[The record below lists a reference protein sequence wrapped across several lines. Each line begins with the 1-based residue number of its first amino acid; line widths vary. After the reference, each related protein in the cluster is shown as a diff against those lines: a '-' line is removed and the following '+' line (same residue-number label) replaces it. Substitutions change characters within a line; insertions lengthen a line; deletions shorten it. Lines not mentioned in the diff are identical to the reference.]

1 MVLNQ
6 QVAHDEKEGVVTHM
20 YTCRVLAKSRTVAVV
35 VFADG
40 THQLF
45 FLDPDA
51 NVPPAV
57 RTSDPIRLVD
67 SAVFEQLQACVLS
80 KLPEIARKFHEEQS
94 RVAKEQDPR
103 KRKSSTDP
111 DVSQPGSAKTV
122 RRGRRRSKAK
132 PSKTND
138 DVEEYDVEEDD
149 LPQ

>member
-80 KLPEIARKFHEEQS
+80 KLPESERKFHEEQS
-94 RVAKEQDPR
+94 RVAKEQDVNGSGRISAWFCENCAPR
-103 KRKSSTDP
+103 KT
-111 DVSQPGSAKTV
+111 TV
-122 RRGRRRSKAK
+122 ESETLK
-132 PSKTND
+132 D
-138 DVEEYDVEEDD
+138 
-149 LPQ
+149 Q